1 MTWWKS
7 KEKPMTNEKRVLP
20 AAFRKLLDEQVK
32 ESFETAEYEI
42 LDWTQVLHAGWEG
55 DSVAVL
61 VRLPDGGK
69 EVVFADA
76 SGVAQ
81 VDLEERIAAYET
93 AIAQTRAFLAKW
105 KEAR

>member
-1 MTWWKS
+1 MTA
-7 KEKPMTNEKRVLP
+7 EKRELP
-20 AAFRKLLDEQVK
+20 AAFRKMLDERVR
-32 ESFETAEYEI
+32 ESFATAEYEI

-69 EVVFADA
+69 EIVFADA

-81 VDLEERIAAYET
+81 IDLEERIAAYET
-93 AIAQTRAFLAKW
+93 AISNTRAFLQKW
-105 KEAR
+105 KEA

>member
-20 AAFRKLLDEQVK
+20 AAFRKMLAEQVK
-32 ESFETAEYEI
+32 EAFDTGEYEI

-61 VRLPDGGK
+61 VRLPDGSK
-69 EVVFADA
+69 EVVIPDCT
-76 SGVAQ
+76 GLGKI
-81 VDLEERIAAYET
+81 DLEQQIAAYET
-93 AIAQTRAFLAKW
+93 AIVNTRAFLQKW
-105 KEAR
+105 KEA

>member
-1 MTWWKS
+1 MTA
-7 KEKPMTNEKRVLP
+7 EKRELP
-20 AAFRKLLDEQVK
+20 ASFKMMLDERVK
-32 ESFETAEYEI
+32 ESFDTAEYEI
-42 LDWTQVLHAGWEG
+42 VDWTQVLHAGWEG

-81 VDLEERIAAYET
+81 VDLVERIAAYEA
-93 AIAQTRAFLAKW
+93 AIANTRAFLTKY
-105 KEAR
+105 KEA